1 MQNTSDSRADEML
14 KDLASDYANYL
25 ITDTPTEVNNE
36 IMIIWW
42 KRCIFYLYWLILY
55 YLMCFIFS
63 VEQAGIS
70 DS

>member
-36 IMIIWW
+36 IMI
-42 KRCIFYLYWLILY
+42 
-55 YLMCFIFS
+55 S
-63 VEQAGIS
+63 
-70 DS
+70 